1 MTKQIT
7 IKSGEFG
14 EFTKVINVVVQEEWY
29 SIEQCRANPRSIYIF
44 GDNLLR
50 VGEAGQASIRSC
62 NNAIGIATKKKPSML
77 DSSFF
82 SDKEYDKL
90 EPFLKKEMDKIVDI
104 MFSGNVDTLVFP
116 KDGLG
121 TGFLNAITEKTMAT
135 VSNDD
140 NDNTRQIEVS
150 PLTNYNVMVFDQRF
164 NQNSSV
170 TFINTNVTRNG
181 SFRDANVT
189 GLLFDLNNKTNT
201 YNLSG
206 GLKSSSINDIEN
218 KNGYNA
224 SLYFA
229 ETNGKIK
236 KK

>member
-1 MTKQIT
+1 MTKQIM

-14 EFTKVINVVVQEEWY
+14 EFVKVINVVVQETWY
-29 SIEQCRANPRSIYIF
+29 SIEQCKANPRSIYVF

-77 DSSFF
+77 KSSFF

-121 TGFLNAITEKTMAT
+121 TGLSKLPQMAPKVFLALSALLYKTFGIVT
-135 VSNDD
+135 
-140 NDNTRQIEVS
+140 
-150 PLTNYNVMVFDQRF
+150 DQ
-164 NQNSSV
+164 
-170 TFINTNVTRNG
+170 
-181 SFRDANVT
+181 
-189 GLLFDLNNKTNT
+189 KT
-201 YNLSG
+201 YKLS
-206 GLKSSSINDIEN
+206 I
-218 KNGYNA
+218 
-224 SLYFA
+224 
-229 ETNGKIK
+229 
-236 KK
+236 

>member
-1 MTKQIT
+1 MKKGIM
-7 IKSGEFG
+7 IKSG
-14 EFTKVINVVVQEEWY
+14 EFTKVINVVVQEAWY

-90 EPFLKKEMDKIVDI
+90 EPFLKKEIDKIVDI

-121 TGFLNAITEKTMAT
+121 TGLSKLPQKAPEVFLALSALLYKTFNIHT
-135 VSNDD
+135 
-140 NDNTRQIEVS
+140 
-150 PLTNYNVMVFDQRF
+150 DQ
-164 NQNSSV
+164 
-170 TFINTNVTRNG
+170 
-181 SFRDANVT
+181 
-189 GLLFDLNNKTNT
+189 KT
-201 YNLSG
+201 YKLS
-206 GLKSSSINDIEN
+206 I
-218 KNGYNA
+218 
-224 SLYFA
+224 
-229 ETNGKIK
+229 
-236 KK
+236 

>member
-1 MTKQIT
+1 MTKQIM

-121 TGFLNAITEKTMAT
+121 TGLSKLPQMAPKVFLALSALLYKTFGIVT
-135 VSNDD
+135 
-140 NDNTRQIEVS
+140 
-150 PLTNYNVMVFDQRF
+150 DQ
-164 NQNSSV
+164 
-170 TFINTNVTRNG
+170 
-181 SFRDANVT
+181 
-189 GLLFDLNNKTNT
+189 KT
-201 YNLSG
+201 YKLS
-206 GLKSSSINDIEN
+206 I
-218 KNGYNA
+218 
-224 SLYFA
+224 
-229 ETNGKIK
+229 
-236 KK
+236 

>member
-1 MTKQIT
+1 MTKQIM

-14 EFTKVINVVVQEEWY
+14 EFTKVINVVVQEAWY

-90 EPFLKKEMDKIVDI
+90 EPFLKKEMDKII
-104 MFSGNVDTLVFP
+104 NILFSNDLDTLVFP

-121 TGFLNAITEKTMAT
+121 TGLSKLPQMAPKVFLALSALLYKTFNIHT
-135 VSNDD
+135 
-140 NDNTRQIEVS
+140 
-150 PLTNYNVMVFDQRF
+150 DQ
-164 NQNSSV
+164 
-170 TFINTNVTRNG
+170 
-181 SFRDANVT
+181 
-189 GLLFDLNNKTNT
+189 KT
-201 YNLSG
+201 YKLS
-206 GLKSSSINDIEN
+206 I
-218 KNGYNA
+218 
-224 SLYFA
+224 
-229 ETNGKIK
+229 
-236 KK
+236 